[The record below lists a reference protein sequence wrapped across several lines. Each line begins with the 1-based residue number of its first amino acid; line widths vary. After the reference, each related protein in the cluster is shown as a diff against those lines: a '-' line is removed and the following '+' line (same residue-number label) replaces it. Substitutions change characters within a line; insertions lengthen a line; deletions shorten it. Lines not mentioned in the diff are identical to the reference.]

1 MSGDTSKTDARVAI
15 ITGAGSGIGKATAIL
30 LARAGWHC
38 ALLGRTESKLAST
51 ALELDSSSASLTIE
65 CDLGRADQM
74 PRIVQT
80 VRDHFGRI
88 DAILNIAGV
97 APQAPDRGYRCD
109 PHAIDPRSESG
120 RSDDSG
126 RQRPGRELVKRR
138 GVVVNVSSM
147 SSIDPFHH
155 FTAYAA
161 SKSGLDSLTR
171 SIMAES
177 GRQRSPGVH
186 PEPGGGRDAAAAEPG
201 RRDDVPDR
209 PGAHPRMPIAEEILR
224 LHRWPRETIA
234 IGRAFPDVPRARRP
248 TQIARDD
255 QPRRRIARSMSRCA
269 SRLAMSCRLSDF
281 FRPSATPIKTLARP
295 STKIDLRS
303 GTSVE
308 LSRVLSTSE
317 LQNLLACGRAE
328 SRGLTGSMLAMRAR
342 RRILTPRAPPEG
354 TSDGGSVV
362 ARIQPS
368 ARLA

>member
-97 APQAPDRGYRCD
+97 APQAPIADTD
-109 PHAIDPRSESG
+109 ATLMRSTLDQNLVGPTILVAASW
-120 RSDDSG
+120 
-126 RQRPGRELVKRR
+126 PELVKRR

-177 GRQRSPGVH
+177 ADSGV
-186 PEPGGGRDAAAAEPG
+186 RAFTLN
-201 RRDDVPDR
+201 
-209 PGAHPRMPIAEEILR
+209 PGAVETPLLRSLVDETTFPTELALTPEAVAEEILDCIKGSR
-224 LHRWPRETIA
+224 DHR
-234 IGRAFPDVPRARRP
+234 IGRAFPMLVN
-248 TQIARDD
+248 DD
-255 QPRRRIARSMSRCA
+255 QP
-269 SRLAMSCRLSDF
+269 D
-281 FRPSATPIKTLARP
+281 
-295 STKIDLRS
+295 
-303 GTSVE
+303 
-308 LSRVLSTSE
+308 
-317 LQNLLACGRAE
+317 
-328 SRGLTGSMLAMRAR
+328 
-342 RRILTPRAPPEG
+342 
-354 TSDGGSVV
+354 
-362 ARIQPS
+362 
-368 ARLA
+368 